1 MPEVLSQSEI
11 DNLLAGIGKS
21 PDAET
26 AEQSAP
32 QSKEEARDI
41 QGFDF
46 RRPNRVSKNQLRI
59 FQAVHETFA
68 EMFGFYLASKLQTQV
83 SIAVSSVDQLFYS
96 EYQLSIG
103 SPTCLY
109 VFDMDPAEGRGVLE
123 LSPMLVFAIV
133 ERLLGGGA
141 TEPPR
146 KLRAVTEIEKT
157 LIKGTVEKALLDLQ
171 GAWKSISNLRFNPDR
186 FESESDFL
194 QIAPASEIVLV
205 VSFDVQI
212 AGTGYLMNLC
222 FPTFSLED
230 IIQHLTVQHV
240 APTGGNDG
248 NQRTKAITAVA
259 KNISTTQLPVSVELG
274 KATITIRDLLELQLG
289 DVVILDSKKDGVHP
303 LRIASR
309 TKFYAKVGVHDG
321 HKAVKIV
328 RSATEEEQN
337 GDF

>member
-11 DNLLAGIGKS
+11 DNLLAGMGKAS
-21 PDAET
+21 AE
-26 AEQSAP
+26 AVP
-32 QSKEEARDI
+32 EADNGDKQERRDV

-68 EMFGFYLASKLQTQV
+68 EMFGFYLASKLQSQV

-109 VFDMDPAEGRGVLE
+109 VFDMENAEGRGVLE

-141 TEPPR
+141 TEPAR
-146 KLRAVTEIEKT
+146 KLRAVTEIEKA
-157 LIKGTVEKALLDLQ
+157 LIKATVEKALQDLQ
-171 GAWKSISNLRFNPDR
+171 GAWKSVSNLKFVMKR
-186 FESESDFL
+186 FESEADFL

-230 IIQHLTVQHV
+230 IIQSLSVQHV
-240 APTGGNDG
+240 APMGHGDRA
-248 NQRTKAITAVA
+248 QKARSTTAVV
-259 KNISTTQLPVSVELG
+259 KNISTTELPVSVELG
-274 KATITIRDLLELQLG
+274 KTFITIKDLMELQTG
-289 DVVILDSKKDGVHP
+289 DVIVLDSRKNSLHP
-303 LRIASR
+303 VKIASK
-309 TKFYAKVGVHDG
+309 TKFFSRVGVHDG

-337 GDF
+337 GDL

>member
-21 PDAET
+21 PEPEAAE
-26 AEQSAP
+26 AKPEV
-32 QSKEEARDI
+32 KEDPRDI

-68 EMFGFYLASKLQTQV
+68 EMFSFYLASKLQTQV
-83 SIAVSSVDQLFYS
+83 SMAVSSVDQLFYS

-109 VFDMDPAEGRGVLE
+109 VFDMEPSEGRGVLE
-123 LSPMLVFAIV
+123 LSPMLVFALV

-146 KLRAVTEIEKT
+146 KIRAVTEIEKT
-157 LIKGTVEKALLDLQ
+157 LIKGTVEKALQDLQ
-171 GAWKSISNLRFNPDR
+171 GAWKSISNLRFTPNR
-186 FESESDFL
+186 FESEADFL

-212 AGTGYLMNLC
+212 AGTGYLLNLC

-230 IIQHLTVQHV
+230 IIQRLTVQH
-240 APTGGNDG
+240 ASPMGLGNAA
-248 NQRTKAITAVA
+248 QKAKAADAAVR
-259 KNISTTQLPVSVELG
+259 NISITQLPVSVELG
-274 KATITIRDLLELQLG
+274 KAALSIRDLLELQVG
-289 DVVILDSKKDGVHP
+289 DVVILDSKKDGLHP
-303 LRIASR
+303 VKVASR
-309 TKFYAKVGVHDG
+309 TKFYARAGVHEG
-321 HKAVKIV
+321 HKAVKII
-328 RSATEEEQN
+328 RNATEEEQN

>member
-11 DNLLAGIGKS
+11 DNLLAGMGKT
-21 PDAET
+21 PADGT
-26 AEQSAP
+26 P
-32 QSKEEARDI
+32 QVDTGEKQDHRDV

-68 EMFGFYLASKLQTQV
+68 EMFGFYLASKLQSQV
-83 SIAVSSVDQLFYS
+83 SMAVSSVDQLFYS

-109 VFDMDPAEGRGVLE
+109 VFDMENAEGRGVLE

-141 TEPPR
+141 TEPAHN
-146 KLRAVTEIEKT
+146 LRAVTEIEKA
-157 LIKGTVEKALLDLQ
+157 LIKATVDKALQDLQ
-171 GAWKSISNLRFNPDR
+171 VAWKSISDLKFSANR
-186 FESESDFL
+186 FESEADFL

-212 AGTGYLMNLC
+212 AGTSYLMNLC

-230 IIQHLTVQHV
+230 IIQRLSVQHV
-240 APTGGNDG
+240 APMGHGDG
-248 NQRTKAITAVA
+248 AQRARSTSSVVKG
-259 KNISTTQLPVSVELG
+259 ISTTELPVSVELG
-274 KATITIRDLLELQLG
+274 RTSIAIKDLLELQPG
-289 DVVILDSKKDGVHP
+289 DVIVLDSKKNT
-303 LRIASR
+303 LRPVKVGAR
-309 TKFYAKVGVHDG
+309 TKFFSRVGVHDG
-321 HKAVKIV
+321 HKAVKII
-328 RSATEEEQN
+328 RNATEEEQN
-337 GDF
+337 GDL

>member
-11 DNLLAGIGKS
+11 DNLLAGINKTSGEVPAA
-21 PDAET
+21 PDSDT
-26 AEQSAP
+26 
-32 QSKEEARDI
+32 KEGHRDV

-68 EMFGFYLASKLQTQV
+68 EMFGFYLASKLQSQV
-83 SIAVSSVDQLFYS
+83 SITVSSVDQLFYS

-109 VFDMDPAEGRGVLE
+109 VFDMENSEGRGVLE

-141 TEPPR
+141 TEPAR

-157 LIKGTVEKALLDLQ
+157 LIKATVEKALQDLQ
-171 GAWKSISNLRFNPDR
+171 GAWKSISNLRFTANR
-186 FESESDFL
+186 FESEADFL

-212 AGTGYLMNLC
+212 GGTSYLMNLC

-230 IIQHLTVQHV
+230 IIQRLSVQHV
-240 APTGGNDG
+240 APMAHGDG
-248 NQRTKAITAVA
+248 AQRQRASDTVA
-259 KNISTTQLPVSVELG
+259 RSISTTELPVSVELG
-274 KATITIRDLLELQLG
+274 KAVISIKDLLELQTG
-289 DVVILDSKKDGVHP
+289 DVVILDSRKNSLHP
-303 LRIASR
+303 VKVASR
-309 TKFYAKVGVHDG
+309 TKFFSKVGVHDG
-321 HKAVKIV
+321 HKAVKII
-328 RSATEEEQN
+328 RNATEEEQN
-337 GDF
+337 GDL

>member
-11 DNLLAGIGKS
+11 DSLLAGIGKE
-21 PDAET
+21 P
-26 AEQSAP
+26 AP
-32 QSKEEARDI
+32 GVKAAQVEVKEEREV

-68 EMFGFYLASKLQTQV
+68 ELFSFYLASRLQTQV
-83 SIAVSSVDQLFYS
+83 AISVSSVDQLFYS

-109 VFDMDPAEGRGVLE
+109 VFTMEGSEGRGVLE
-123 LSPMLVFAIV
+123 LSPTLVFAIV

-141 TEPPR
+141 AEPAR
-146 KLRAVTEIEKT
+146 KLRAVTEIEKS
-157 LIKGTVEKALLDLQ
+157 LVKGTVEKALQDLQ
-171 GAWKSISNLRFNPDR
+171 NAWKSISSLRFKMNR
-186 FESESDFL
+186 YESEADFL

-212 AGTGYLMNLC
+212 AGTSYLMNLC

-230 IIQHLTVQHV
+230 LIQRLNVQHV
-240 APTGGNDG
+240 VGAASAANKPISESSVRG
-248 NQRTKAITAVA
+248 
-259 KNISTTQLPVSVELG
+259 ISTTRLPVSVLLG
-274 KATITIRDLLELQLG
+274 KASISLRDLVDLHLG
-289 DVVILDSKKDGVHP
+289 DVIILDSKKDGP
-303 LRIASR
+303 LPVNVASR
-309 TKFYAKVGVHDG
+309 VKFFAKAGSHDG

-328 RSATEEEQN
+328 RIASEEEEI
-337 GDF
+337 GD

>member
-21 PDAET
+21 PAADVAEGQP
-26 AEQSAP
+26 EVR
-32 QSKEEARDI
+32 EEARDV

-68 EMFGFYLASKLQTQV
+68 ELFGFYLASKLQAQV
-83 SIAVSSVDQLFYS
+83 SIVVSSVDQLFYS

-103 SPTCLY
+103 SPTSLY
-109 VFDMDPAEGRGVLE
+109 VFDMQPSEGRGVLE

-141 TEPPR
+141 AEPQR
-146 KLRAVTEIEKT
+146 KIRAVTEIEKA
-157 LIKGTVEKALLDLQ
+157 LIKGTIEKALQDLQ
-171 GAWKSISNLRFNPDR
+171 GAWKSISNLKFTPNR
-186 FESESDFL
+186 FESEADFL

-222 FPTFSLED
+222 FPTFSLEE
-230 IIQHLTVQHV
+230 IIQRLTVQHV
-240 APTGGNDG
+240 APMASGDVT
-248 NQRTKAITAVA
+248 QRTKSATAAV
-259 KNISTTQLPVSVELG
+259 KNISVTELPVTVELG
-274 KATITIRDLLELQLG
+274 KSAISIRDLLELQLG
-289 DVVILDSKKDGVHP
+289 DVVILDSKRDGLHP
-303 LRIASR
+303 VRIASR
-309 TKFYAKVGVHDG
+309 TKFFAKAGVHEG

-328 RSATEEEQN
+328 RNATEEEQN
-337 GDF
+337 GDL

>member
-21 PDAET
+21 PAAAPAET
-26 AEQSAP
+26 PAE
-32 QSKEEARDI
+32 SKRDQRDV

-68 EMFGFYLASKLQTQV
+68 ELFGFYLASKLQTQV
-83 SIAVSSVDQLFYS
+83 SITVSSVDQLFYS

-109 VFDMDPAEGRGVLE
+109 VFDMKPSEGRGVLE

-141 TEPPR
+141 AEPSR

-157 LIKGTVEKALLDLQ
+157 LIKGTVEKALQDLQ
-171 GAWKSISNLRFNPDR
+171 GAWKSVSNLKFNPER
-186 FESESDFL
+186 FESEADFL

-212 AGTGYLMNLC
+212 AGSGYLMNLC
-222 FPTFSLED
+222 FPHSGSF
-230 IIQHLTVQHV
+230 HL
-240 APTGGNDG
+240 
-248 NQRTKAITAVA
+248 
-259 KNISTTQLPVSVELG
+259 
-274 KATITIRDLLELQLG
+274 
-289 DVVILDSKKDGVHP
+289 P
-303 LRIASR
+303 L
-309 TKFYAKVGVHDG
+309 
-321 HKAVKIV
+321 
-328 RSATEEEQN
+328 
-337 GDF
+337 